1 MKIFRLV
8 LVLLFAA
15 SWSMSTAQELG
26 PQDGVDLSAA
36 DLERVSVGASAPDFT
51 LLSKD
56 RNPVS
61 LSSFA
66 GEKNVILIFY
76 RGYW

>member
-15 SWSMSTAQELG
+15 SWSMSTVQELG
-26 PQDGVDLSAA
+26 PQDGVDLPAA
-36 DLERVSVGASAPDFT
+36 DLERVSVGTSAPDFT

-66 GEKNVILIFY
+66 GQKNVILIFY